1 LINAMNRLV
10 SVIVPNF
17 NGEKFIR
24 QTLESIAAQAGVDFE
39 AIVVD
44 DGSTDGSPRIVEDYA
59 RQDSRFT
66 LLKLGGNFGAARSRN
81 LAIERS
87 RGRFLAFIDSDDLW
101 RPDKLSTQIDA
112 MLSADAALACTA
124 VDVVDA
130 HGQKV
135 GERRVPKSIDYG
147 TLLRRTPIVT
157 SSVVLDTEKVG
168 RLQMPEIRRR
178 QDLAMWL
185 KVIRKSGPAVG
196 VDRVLGSYRVHDNS
210 LSRNKGVSAL
220 YTWKVIREV
229 ERLPLYKALYYF
241 SFYAVGGVMGRL
253 RGLN

>member
-1 LINAMNRLV
+1 MCATNEVV
-10 SVIVPNF
+10 SVVIPNF

-24 QTLESIAAQAGVDFE
+24 QTLDSIAAQDGVDLE

-44 DGSTDGSPRIVEDYA
+44 DGSSDSSVDIVEEYV
-59 RQDSRFT
+59 RRDSRFT
-66 LLKLGGNFGAARSRN
+66 LLKSKGNQGAARSRN

-87 RGRFLAFIDSDDLW
+87 RGRFLAFVDSDDLW
-101 RPDKLSTQIDA
+101 APQKLRVQLDA
-112 MLSADAALACTA
+112 MSKSDAAFSCTA
-124 VDVVDA
+124 VNVVDA
-130 HGQKV
+130 WGEKV
-135 GERRVPKSIDYG
+135 GERRVPASIDYG

-157 SSVVLDTEKVG
+157 SSVVLDTAKVG
-168 RLQMPEIRRR
+168 RVCMPDIRRR

-185 KVIRKSGPAVG
+185 RVIRQSGPAIG
-196 VDRVLGSYRVHDNS
+196 IDQILGSYRVHESS
-210 LSRNKGVSAL
+210 LSRNKRVSAL

-229 ERLPLYKALYYF
+229 EQLPLHKALYYF